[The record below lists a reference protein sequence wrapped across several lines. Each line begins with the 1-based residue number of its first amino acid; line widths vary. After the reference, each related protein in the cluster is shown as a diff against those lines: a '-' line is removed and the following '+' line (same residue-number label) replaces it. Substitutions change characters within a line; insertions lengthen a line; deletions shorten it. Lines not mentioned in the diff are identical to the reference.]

1 MKTLNYSLI
10 TGIVCLILGIILVS
24 WPELV
29 ADYIVFAVGFL
40 FVLPGVIAVVQYLIN
55 NKKNAESGV
64 SFTFP
69 LAGFGSCLLGLL
81 LMIKAQFFANAI
93 VFTLGLV
100 ISLLGIYQIAQL
112 FQARE
117 WVHVSFAPFII
128 PILLFI
134 MGIVMIF
141 NVREAKKATFVIIGI
156 GVLVYAVSALMNWIL
171 YYRKKPKPAIEK
183 TLDIEDAE
191 IIEENKS
198 ELNIALSI
206 ISDNV
211 RSV

>member
-10 TGIVCLILGIILVS
+10 TGIISLILGIILVT

-29 ADYIVFAVGFL
+29 ANYLVFAVGFL

-55 NKKNAESGV
+55 NKKNAGTGV

-112 FQARE
+112 FEARE
-117 WVHVSFAPFII
+117 WVHVPFGAFVI

-134 MGIVMIF
+134 MGVVMIF
-141 NVREAKKATFVIIGI
+141 NVREAKKATFVIVGI
-156 GVLVYAVSALMNWIL
+156 GVLVYAACALMNWLL
-171 YYRKKPKPAIEK
+171 YLRKKPKPAIEK

-191 IIEENKS
+191 VIEE
-198 ELNIALSI
+198 E
-206 ISDNV
+206 
-211 RSV
+211 